1 LRPTGLVLPFVA
13 LQEVASCQRAG
24 RIWQWPLQGID
35 DAVGKGYTGVYT
47 MHNKLGST
55 QGGELAL

>member
-35 DAVGKGYTGVYT
+35 DAVVKGYAWVYT
-47 MHNKLGST
+47 KHNQFGST
-55 QGGELAL
+55 